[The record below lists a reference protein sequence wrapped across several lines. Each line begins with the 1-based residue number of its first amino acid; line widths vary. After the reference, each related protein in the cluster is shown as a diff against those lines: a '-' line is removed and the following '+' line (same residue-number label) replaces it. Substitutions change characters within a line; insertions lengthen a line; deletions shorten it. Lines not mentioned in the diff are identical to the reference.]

1 MMTRLNAGVVALA
14 LFAAFTARADLVET
28 SSITLGAMAE
38 RADLVVVADAAT
50 APATKDGRIAWSFR
64 VSESLREPKAA
75 GDVRVLLAARR
86 TGETPAVVVQAGGS
100 HLLFLRSIGG
110 GDYEPIAEP
119 WGLRNAAESEVRPLV
134 EYTRRYGAT
143 LARDGSVAKPDDL
156 AALLVESLAS
166 RASGVPMCAGLDLVR
181 HEEIV
186 AALTPAQRQAVD
198 AALAVPRKGD
208 LDLASIIDAAGAAGT
223 AASDASLLAR
233 LLDPSTRNPR
243 LNITAA
249 LRRHARPELVT
260 ALASNLAVATATPQ
274 QRADVVNALGRLD
287 RREAAPHLVKALG
300 DAEAIVRVEA
310 AHSLGLLARAVR
322 APADGADADAPREK
336 LADALDPLVAAV
348 ATAKSESEKRSL
360 CWSVAQIDTA
370 ESWAALKKLRD
381 EAKDARVREI
391 AGQYVLHPRV
401 ELILE

>member
-1 MMTRLNAGVVALA
+1 MMRGRIAWVAVLA
-14 LFAAFTARADLVET
+14 LSAALTAHADLVET
-28 SSITLGAMAE
+28 SSVTLGAMSE
-38 RADLVVVADAAT
+38 RADLVVLAEAAPNS
-50 APATKDGRIAWSFR
+50 AAKDGRIAWTFR

-75 GDVRVLLAARR
+75 ADLRVLLAATRA
-86 TGETPAVVVQAGGS
+86 GESPAVVVQAGGS

-119 WGLRNAAESEVRPLV
+119 WGLRNAAETEVRPLV
-134 EYTRRYGAT
+134 EYTRRYAAT
-143 LARDGSVAKPDDL
+143 LARDGTVAKPDDL
-156 AALLVESLAS
+156 AALLVESLGS
-166 RASGVPMCAGLDLVR
+166 RSSGVPACAGLDLVR

-223 AASDASLLAR
+223 TASDTSLVAR
-233 LLDPSTRNPR
+233 LLDPSTRSLR

-260 ALASNLAVATATPQ
+260 ALAERLADATATPQ
-274 QRADVVNALGRLD
+274 QRADIVNALGRLD
-287 RREAAPHLVKALG
+287 RREASPHLVKGLG

-322 APADGADADAPREK
+322 APADDADADAPREK
-336 LADALDPLVAAV
+336 LSGALDPLVAAV
-348 ATAKSESEKRSL
+348 GTAKSESEKRSL
-360 CWSVAQIDTA
+360 CWSVAQIDTP